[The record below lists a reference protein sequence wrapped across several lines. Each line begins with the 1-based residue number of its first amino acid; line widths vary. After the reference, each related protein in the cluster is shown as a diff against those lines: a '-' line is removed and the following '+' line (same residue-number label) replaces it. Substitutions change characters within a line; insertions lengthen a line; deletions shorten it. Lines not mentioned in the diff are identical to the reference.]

1 MLTWSNTSPTGASQT
16 TARNTAFVAGN
27 ATGYFLWGATQ
38 MDLSSQAGG
47 GNILINQ
54 AERTAQTCYM
64 RGLSEHVRIQTSS
77 GIPWF
82 HRRICFTTRGGSAFN
97 QNNPADTAPIQAS
110 GNSIDTSSGME
121 RLWFNSNVNNTP
133 ATVSAQQNLLFKGNY
148 NVDWNDVILAPV
160 DTTRVDLK
168 FDKTWCIR
176 SGNAS
181 GTIKERKLW
190 HPMNKNLVYND
201 DENGEGEDTSYF
213 SVGDKRGMGDYY
225 VLDLFQA
232 GTGASAGDVL
242 NVFSNSTLYW
252 HEK

>member
-1 MLTWSNTSPTGASQT
+1 
-16 TARNTAFVAGN
+16 
-27 ATGYFLWGATQ
+27 
-38 MDLSSQAGG
+38 MDLSAYSGG
-47 GNILINQ
+47 ANLLVNQ
-54 AERTAQTCYM
+54 AERTAQVCYM
-64 RGLSEHVRIQTSS
+64 RGLSENIRIQTSS

-82 HRRICFTTRGGSAFN
+82 HRRICFTSRGGSAFN
-97 QNNPADTAPIQAS
+97 SVNSSDTAPVQAS
-110 GNSIDTSSGME
+110 GNSVDTSNGME

-133 ATVSAQQNLLFKGNY
+133 ATVLAQQNLLFKGSY
-148 NVDWNDVILAPV
+148 NVDWNDNILAPI

-168 FDKTWCIR
+168 FDKTWCVR

-201 DENGEGEDTSYF
+201 DENGEGEATSYF

-225 VLDLFQA
+225 VLDIFQA
-232 GTGASAGDVL
+232 GAGGTSSDLL